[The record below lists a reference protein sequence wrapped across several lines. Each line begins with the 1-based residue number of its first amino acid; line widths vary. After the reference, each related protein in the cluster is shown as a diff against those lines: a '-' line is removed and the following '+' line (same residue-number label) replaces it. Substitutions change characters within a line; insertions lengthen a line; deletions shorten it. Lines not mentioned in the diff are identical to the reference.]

1 MTNHLEKAYEKA
13 STLNNIM
20 NRVPDDLLCKLS
32 PKEIILLTEVI
43 HVAFNAGA
51 DKANDISEEDIKK
64 AINGWLGE
72 SLKLQDEINRFYR
85 EETGQTL
92 TEALK
97 ALKEK
102 AAQLEEDVRRLL
114 KAAPSSEFENGV
126 LKEMRKHL
134 EQIIANELDAMRTS
148 PCSSE

>member
-1 MTNHLEKAYEKA
+1 MENHLKKAYEKA
-13 STLNNIM
+13 STLNDIM

-51 DKANDISEEDIKK
+51 DRASEISE
-64 AINGWLGE
+64 GP
-72 SLKLQDEINRFYR
+72 
-85 EETGQTL
+85 TL
-92 TEALK
+92 TETIKVLR
-97 ALKEK
+97 ERV
-102 AAQLEEDVRRLL
+102 AQLGEEVGRLI